1 MVSISPLDRL
11 DARIL
16 DILQTDCTLS
26 HARIGEAVG
35 LSGSAVRRR
44 IVALRRSGVIAREV
58 AILSDDAVRGGITLV
73 VIMAF
78 ERETPSVY
86 EAFRKA
92 MRADPA
98 VLQCYS
104 TSGQFDFVLIVAAAS
119 PESYEAWGQALLGK
133 HPAIKRFDSF
143 VVWSTVKFSTRRTL
157 PGDAPPSRRK
167 RGGV

>member
-1 MVSISPLDRL
+1 MRTNSQSTPVDPL

-16 DILQTDCTLS
+16 DILQTDCTLP
-26 HARIGEAVG
+26 HARIGEIVG

-44 IVALRRSGVIAREV
+44 IEALRKSGVIAREV
-58 AILSDDAVRGGITLV
+58 ALLSENAGKTGITLV
-73 VIMAF
+73 VTMAF
-78 ERETPSVY
+78 ERESPSVY

-104 TSGQFDFVLIVAAAS
+104 TSGQFDFMLVVAAPS
-119 PESYEAWGQALLGK
+119 PEAYEEWGQALLGA

-143 VVWSTVKFSTRRTL
+143 VVWSTVKFTTKRPL
-157 PGDAPPSRRK
+157 PGATAPK
-167 RGGV
+167 A